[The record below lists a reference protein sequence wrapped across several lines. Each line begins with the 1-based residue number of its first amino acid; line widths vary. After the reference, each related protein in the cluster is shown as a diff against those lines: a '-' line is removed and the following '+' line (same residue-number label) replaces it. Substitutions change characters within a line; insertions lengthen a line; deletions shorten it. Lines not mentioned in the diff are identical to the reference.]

1 MKEEKP
7 SFLSSFKKKK
17 SEKQHLNNLNYDLQ
31 YFVDLDNENKIC
43 FDCGGPFPTFVSINN
58 GVFICESCAKNH
70 KKLGYNIS
78 YIHQICSPWDPYLLA
93 YAIRGGNTR
102 FKLLCKEYKV
112 PCQSFYENNEE
123 RLNKYIIKLGEYN
136 RLVLKSEILADEPP
150 VPLYYE
156 DAKKKCNLNIIH
168 FPEFQ
173 NYHLYKGEFNIPND
187 KSSIGRKIWK
197 GTKTTA
203 GAVGYVGESLYKATK
218 QSVNLLSKSASK
230 GVKYLKNNLWNNH
243 YNRGSKNVYVK
254 NNNIINNNDNNNI
267 YINYNDNLEKNK
279 KTNDFYINNNVDDD
293 DYLLQI
299 KKVDL
304 NNPKIN
310 KDINYNVNSSN
321 NNDINNIYKFC
332 NINNNNYLNNK
343 VILNNN
349 NNSNNQ
355 YGNENNHNIIIEN
368 HNYDIYN
375 EVENENNNSN
385 INKKIDNSSNKN
397 IIHLNNKII
406 DDGFEIIS

>member
-1 MKEEKP
+1 MKEEKS
-7 SFLSSFKKKK
+7 SFLSSFRRQK
-17 SEKQHLNNLNYDLQ
+17 SEKINLNNLNYDLQ
-31 YFVDLDNENKIC
+31 YFVKLDNENKIC

-78 YIHQICSPWDPYLLA
+78 YIHQICSPWDSYLLA

-102 FKLLCKEYKV
+102 FKLLCNEYQV

-150 VPLYYE
+150 APLYFE
-156 DAKKKCNLNIIH
+156 EAKKKCNLNIIY

-173 NYHLYKGEFNIPND
+173 NYHLYKGEFSIPND
-187 KSSIGRKIWK
+187 KKSIGRKIWK

-203 GAVGYVGESLYKATK
+203 GAVGYAGESLYKATK
-218 QSVNLLSKSASK
+218 NTVYYLGNSASK
-230 GVKYLKNNLWNNH
+230 GVKYLQNSLWNYYKGGN
-243 YNRGSKNVYVK
+243 KNVYNK
-254 NNNIINNNDNNNI
+254 NNKNNSENNNNI
-267 YINYNDNLEKNK
+267 YFNYNN
-279 KTNDFYINNNVDDD
+279 DDD
-293 DYLLQI
+293 DYLCHI

-304 NNPKIN
+304 NSPKENANIN
-310 KDINYNVNSSN
+310 INYNMNTSSD
-321 NNDINNIYKFC
+321 NNDIYKFC
-332 NINNNNYLNNK
+332 TMNNNNYLNNQINLK
-343 VILNNN
+343 NNDN
-349 NNSNNQ
+349 FNNQ
-355 YGNENNHNIIIEN
+355 YRIENNHNNIIEN

-375 EVENENNNSN
+375 KIENENDNNNYNFN
-385 INKKIDNSSNKN
+385 INKMNDISSSKN
-397 IIHLNNKII
+397 IIQLSSKNI